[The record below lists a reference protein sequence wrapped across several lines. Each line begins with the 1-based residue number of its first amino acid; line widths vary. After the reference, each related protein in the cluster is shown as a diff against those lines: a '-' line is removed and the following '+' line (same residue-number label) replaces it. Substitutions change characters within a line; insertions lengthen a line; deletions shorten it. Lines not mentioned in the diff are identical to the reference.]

1 MSKINYT
8 RRDFLKTVG
17 LGATALASPCLLSS
31 CHPSDKTQSSSCK
44 PNTEKKKHL
53 ITLSFDDGFEKS
65 SIRTAEIYEKYNLSA
80 CINVIATAHLKT
92 FQLPNKYHDHPA
104 GDFVLWN
111 ELQDRGHEIMP
122 HSYKHANKA
131 ELPFHEAQDLIL
143 RCLDYFYEELDGFDA
158 KKAVFNFPH
167 NASTPELENWLA
179 TQVMAFRTGGGG
191 INPLPHKGQAKLT
204 CSGYGPGNS
213 EQHLDNEI
221 EKLLAKDSGWLIYNT
236 HGLDDE
242 GWGPLRATY
251 LDRLLERLVAI
262 DSVKIIPAGK
272 ALLEVKGSEA

>member
-8 RRDFLKTVG
+8 RRDFLKTIG
-17 LGATALASPCLLSS
+17 FGATAISTSSLLSS
-31 CHPSDKTQSSSCK
+31 CQCENKTQSNECRV
-44 PNTEKKKHL
+44 NTGKKRHL
-53 ITLSFDDGFEKS
+53 ITLSFDDGFKKS
-65 SIRTAEIYEKYNLSA
+65 SIQTAEIYEKYNLSA
-80 CINVIATAHLKT
+80 CINVIATAHLKS
-92 FQLPNKYHDHPA
+92 FKLPNIYHDHPV

-131 ELPFHEAQDLIL
+131 NLPFHEAQDLIL
-143 RCLDYFYEELDGFDA
+143 RCLDYFHEELDGFDA

-167 NASTPELENWLA
+167 NASTPELEEWLA
-179 TQVMAFRTGGGG
+179 TRVMAFRTGGGG
-191 INPLPHKGQAKLT
+191 INPLPHKGQVKLT

-213 EQHLDNEI
+213 EQHLDSEI
-221 EKLLAKDSGWLIYNT
+221 EKLLARNSGWLVYNT

-242 GWGPLRATY
+242 GWGPIGASY

-262 DSVKIIPAGK
+262 DSVKVIPAGK
-272 ALLEVKGSEA
+272 ALLEV